1 MALPESTTELT
12 QRLHA
17 AILALEPDLDLPALP
32 QAEDPQAAAELL
44 GLLTAYTDELL
55 RRQDDALIMHT
66 VSTYNHVSGHTD
78 SPPDKRTPMYE
89 RFADRIRF
97 TGLALTPVGGRGVVM
112 MANGCLVAAYEAALL
127 GAEFDPELMHPDR
140 LIPEDT
146 RQRMNKRLISA
157 QQYMEKSRE
166 GIAGLAGY
174 PEVPTAKDGQVLES
188 DDERITRIVDMGASV
203 LVEYAFSTPDG
214 PVRSRGQALLD
225 EVTELIGLTAEERG
239 ELLVRMVEAD
249 VDRAEA
255 QTLHAPPS
263 PED

>member
-1 MALPESTTELT
+1 
-12 QRLHA
+12 
-17 AILALEPDLDLPALP
+17 
-32 QAEDPQAAAELL
+32 
-44 GLLTAYTDELL
+44 
-55 RRQDDALIMHT
+55 MHT
-66 VSTYNHVSGHTD
+66 VSSYNHFLDHNDT
-78 SPPDKRTPMYE
+78 PPQERTPMYE

-97 TGLALTPVGGRGVVM
+97 TGLALTPVGGRGVVT

-127 GAEFDPELMHPDR
+127 GAEFDSELMRHPDR
-140 LIPEDT
+140 PIPEDT

-188 DDERITRIVDMGASV
+188 EDERITRIVDMGASV
-203 LVEYAFSTPDG
+203 LVEYAFPTPDG

-249 VDRAEA
+249 VDRVEA
-255 QTLHAPPS
+255 QTLHAPPT
-263 PED
+263 ED